1 MHKIISSTSQRQF
14 LRKPLM
20 LACAILAA
28 PVAQSQ
34 MLEEVIVTAQKRE
47 QNLQDV
53 PIAVSAITGEM
64 LAESG
69 VKDILD
75 LQTTVP
81 SLRVGTEQTSTA
93 TTFSIRGVFTSGQ
106 NFGLESSVGLYVDGV
121 YRARQGS
128 MINNL
133 VDVAAV
139 EVLRGPQGT
148 LFGRNTPSGAVSITS
163 VKPDHDGS
171 GFIEGSYGNYD
182 LLSASGAKSLS
193 VVDDVLALRATGFI
207 TTRDGVTDSVDFGD
221 DKINDRDRWGAR
233 LQGLYTPTDDLSI
246 HVIADYSEIDE
257 ICCAAGVW
265 KNNLVADDVPGKTGT
280 DVYLQDLGGTVP
292 LAEDWEDYNISNS
305 FLPESA
311 NDDSGLSMQID
322 WDTDSF
328 LLTSITSYRSYEAY
342 DLIDIDFSDV
352 DAGFRQNDVDQNAFS
367 QELRISNEYDQFNY
381 VAGLFYFD
389 QTLDSEQTTIV
400 GEDTQY
406 LVQDLNPVLTV
417 FPGAFPGGT
426 GALNVAEQEHQS
438 YAIFGQFDY
447 SLTESFLLTAGLRWT
462 KEEKD
467 LTNTFTQDASS
478 CDPNICFQLD
488 PGYGFWGLADLA
500 PRNDVDETIDD
511 DRVTGTAKL
520 SWFMND
526 VTMFYASYGTG
537 YKSGGV
543 NTDRIPESID
553 VVFDAETSESF
564 ELGMKAD
571 FPDQALRLNVA
582 IHATDTEDL
591 QTISFQGAGFAL
603 QNAGVA
609 ETYGIELDAY
619 WQPTDTL
626 SLMMAYAYNHA
637 EYAEFEEGDCWTGT
651 PWHTGQPDP
660 KLNEDGQ
667 SCDRS
672 GGSLSGNPEN
682 VFVLTANQEFSLG
695 SELSGYVYGEYS
707 YTDSRMTDLNNDPV
721 KQADSFE
728 LVNLRAAL
736 VFDRWDAELVLWGRN
751 IFDEKYTGTIADKV
765 LQEGAYIAYA
775 SEGATWGV
783 TAKKHF

>member
-1 MHKIISSTSQRQF
+1 MHKFINSTSQRQF
-14 LRKPLM
+14 IRKPLM
-20 LACAILAA
+20 LACAILVA

-75 LQTTVP
+75 LQSTVP
-81 SLRVGTEQTSTA
+81 SLRVSTEQTSTA

-133 VDVAAV
+133 VDVASV

-163 VKPDHDGS
+163 VRPDHEGS
-171 GFIEGSYGNYD
+171 GFIEGTYGDYD
-182 LLSASGAKSLS
+182 LLSASGAKSFS
-193 VVDDVLALRATGFI
+193 VVEDVLALRATGFI
-207 TTRDGVTDSVDFGD
+207 TTRDGTADSVDFGD
-221 DKINDRDRWGAR
+221 DKLNDRDRWGLR

-246 HVIADYSEIDE
+246 QIIADYSEIDE

-311 NDDSGLSMQID
+311 NEDGGISMQID
-322 WDTDSF
+322 WHTDAF
-328 LLTSITSYRSYEAY
+328 LLTSITSYRAY
-342 DLIDIDFSDV
+342 DSYDFIDIDFADV
-352 DAGFRQNDVDQNAFS
+352 DGGSRKNEIDQSAFS
-367 QELRISNEYDQFNY
+367 QELRISNEYDRFNY
-381 VAGLFYFD
+381 VAGLFYFN
-389 QTLDSEQTTIV
+389 QTLDSDQETLV
-400 GEDTQY
+400 GDDTQY
-406 LVQDLNPVLTV
+406 LVQDLNPVLAI
-417 FPGAFPGGT
+417 FPDAFPGGT

-462 KEEKD
+462 KEDKD
-467 LTNTFTQDASS
+467 VTNTFTQDASS

-488 PGYGFWGLADLA
+488 PGYGFWGLPDFA
-500 PRNDVDETIDD
+500 PRDDVDESIDD
-511 DRVTGTAKL
+511 DRITGTAKI

-526 VTMFYASYGTG
+526 ATMFYASYGTG

-543 NTDRIPESID
+543 NTDRILESID
-553 VVFDAETSESF
+553 VVFDAETSESY

-571 FPDQALRLNVA
+571 FPDQALRVNVA

-591 QTISFQGAGFAL
+591 QTVSFQGTGFAL

-609 ETYGIELDAY
+609 ETYGIEIDAF
-619 WQPTDTL
+619 WQPTDSL
-626 SLMMAYAYNHA
+626 SLMAAYAYNHA
-637 EYAEFEEGDCWTGT
+637 EYAEFEEGNCWIGT
-651 PWHTGQPDP
+651 PWHTGLDDP
-660 KLNEDGQ
+660 GLNEDGS

-672 GGSLSGNPEN
+672 GGSLAGNPEN
-682 VFVLTANQEFSLG
+682 AFALTANQAFSLG
-695 SELSGYVYGEYS
+695 GDLSGYVYAEYT
-707 YTDSRMTDLNNDPV
+707 YTDARMTDLNNDPE
-721 KQADSFE
+721 KEDDSYD

-736 VFDRWDAELVLWGRN
+736 VFENWDAELVLWGRN
-751 IFDEKYTGTIADKV
+751 VFDEKYTGTIADKV
-765 LQEGAYIAYA
+765 LQDGSYIAYA
-775 SEGATWGV
+775 SEGATWGI